1 MSDEHI
7 YQEWF
12 TKKDLA
18 ESTRPIYKIAAEDYK
33 EFIGKTLSE
42 LIDEAEQDEELG
54 LRIRKRNI
62 NGYLLG
68 FKSNL
73 EEKGYAPGTL
83 NNKMAAIVSLYQAF
97 DIQIPKI
104 KLPKGDI
111 CLDKNYKRPPTRRQI
126 QKMINVANARDRALI
141 YLLALSGMGG
151 QEARNLTVWKFLE
164 SASEAI
170 GTELDTVNDLFEYED
185 RVLEEIITLNIV
197 RQKVKYRYQTFIPP
211 EASRA
216 IIAYLKEREYNRNER
231 RHINSL
237 DDPLFVTNKGD
248 PMSRTGIGTAIR
260 RVGQLAGFKSAEWTY
275 CFWRPHGLRKYFVT
289 TIIDKLKNQL
299 LADYLVGHKID
310 SVRRAYWISSSEELK
325 KNYTEALRY
334 LSIDEIAVKDF
345 RSKEFR
351 ELTEDVSNMKKDMGR
366 EMAKLKKVLEDPMVR
381 YAFNK
386 SMEENKGNIQL

>member
-7 YQEWF
+7 YLEWF

-62 NGYLLG
+62 NRYLLG

-83 NNKMAAIVSLYQAF
+83 NNKMAAIISFYQAF
-97 DIQIPKI
+97 DIQIPDI
-104 KLPKGDI
+104 RLPKGDI
-111 CLDKNYKRPPTRRQI
+111 CLDKNFKRPPTKKQI

-151 QEARNLTVWKFLE
+151 QEARNLTVGKFLE

-170 GTELDTVNDLFEYED
+170 GTELNTIDDLFDYED

-248 PMSRTGIGTAIR
+248 PMSRTGVGTAIR
-260 RVGQLAGFKSAEWTY
+260 RVGQLSGFKSAEWTY

-289 TIIDKLKNQL
+289 TIIDKVKNQV

-310 SVRRAYWISSSEELK
+310 PVRRAYWITSSEELK

-345 RSKEFR
+345 QSKEFKDLMDKNSLLEQEMDQIKDKISDFSKYKNIFASPKFR
-351 ELTEDVSNMKKDMGR
+351 EF
-366 EMAKLKKVLEDPMVR
+366 LED
-381 YAFNK
+381 
-386 SMEENKGNIQL
+386 EIL